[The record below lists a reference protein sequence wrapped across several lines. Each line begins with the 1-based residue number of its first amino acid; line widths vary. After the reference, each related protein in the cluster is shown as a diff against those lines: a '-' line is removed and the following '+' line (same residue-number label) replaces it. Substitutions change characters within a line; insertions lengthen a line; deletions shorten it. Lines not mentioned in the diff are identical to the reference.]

1 MSLIEQDI
9 IQGFMFQGMPI
20 RGVLV
25 RLHGCYQVA
34 LSKHHYPYVAQGL
47 LAEALCIAALLSHT
61 TKIKGTVSLQAQGTY
76 PISLLLAECTDKYH
90 LRGLVKHSETVMP
103 GNLAELF
110 GAGQMAVTMKLDD
123 KPQQY
128 QGVIPLVG
136 ENMAQAIESYFI
148 QSEQIPT
155 KIYLAHD
162 GNSAAGLL
170 LQILPSDLPSAPND
184 WQHVTTL
191 SNTLT
196 PEELLGLSNT
206 DILRR
211 LYHQESIHLF
221 ETQPLTFRCSCSRT
235 RIEAMLISLG
245 ETALKSVL
253 AEQGM
258 IDTHCEFCNH
268 HYIFDAVDVHQ
279 LLADPTSHTFSNK
292 EH

>member
-9 IQGFMFQGMPI
+9 IQGFLFQGMPI
-20 RGVLV
+20 RGILV
-25 RLHGCYQVA
+25 RLHGSYQTA
-34 LSKHHYPYVAQGL
+34 ISKHNYPTVVQGL
-47 LAEALCIAALLSHT
+47 LGDALCVAALLAHT
-61 TKIKGTVSLQAQGTY
+61 TKIQGTISLQAQGTY
-76 PISLLLAECTDKYH
+76 PVNLLLAECTNKYH
-90 LRGLVKHSETVMP
+90 LRGLAKHAEQVLP
-103 GNLAELF
+103 GSLAELF
-110 GAGQMAVTMKLDD
+110 GAGQMAVTMKLEGQN
-123 KPQQY
+123 QQY

-136 ENMAQAIESYFI
+136 ENLAQAIESYFI

-162 GNSAAGLL
+162 GNTAAGLL
-170 LQILPSDLPSAPND
+170 LQILPSDLPSAPDD
-184 WQHVTTL
+184 WQHITTL

-235 RIEAMLISLG
+235 RIEAMLLSLG
-245 ETALKSVL
+245 EAALKTVL
-253 AEQGM
+253 DEKGM

-268 HYIFDAVDVHQ
+268 HYIFDTVDVHQ
-279 LLADPTSHTFSNK
+279 LLADPTSHTFSTK